1 MQSQSRFPLAFLAA
15 SLISS
20 SPALAADA
28 SSTRLLSVRGDD
40 PQLSVR
46 TKTSNQQ
53 GSVDNNIGLRLD
65 LPPDEMGK
73 TRLEFE
79 TTSQDGGAPQFDSLV
94 LDQRLAVPK
103 IDLLPGKLD
112 LGVRASRQRDVAAW
126 DLAVKPKFKMERG
139 DLAFTADM
147 SVGRLANGDVADL
160 GARYKLNTSYALNH
174 SLSVGV
180 GGQGEVRR
188 NGVRPQAGLDQ
199 MTPQVTGR
207 YFITDGLAL
216 RYRMGWDM
224 NLNSGE
230 RSPDVEVKF
239 DLRF

>member
-1 MQSQSRFPLAFLAA
+1 MQLLSRLSFFLLLTFLIPSQS
-15 SLISS
+15 
-20 SPALAADA
+20 ALAADT
-28 SSTRLLSVRGDD
+28 SSTRVLSVRSDD

-46 TKTSNQQ
+46 TKTSGQQ
-53 GSVDNNIGLRLD
+53 GSVDNNIGLRLE

-73 TRLEFE
+73 TRFELE
-79 TTSQDGGAPQFDSLV
+79 TTSQDGGAPQFDSVV

-103 IDLLPGKLD
+103 IDLLPGNFD

-160 GARYKLNTSYALNH
+160 GARYTLNTSYALNH
-174 SLSVGV
+174 SMSLGV

-199 MTPQVTGR
+199 MTPQLTGR

-216 RYRMGWDM
+216 HYRMGWDM

-230 RSPDVEVKF
+230 RSPDVELKF